1 MKNSIFKI
9 QNLGFALII
18 ALFFASCSEDDDFM
32 TGEDMDDDMPAM
44 ATCDDGI
51 MNGDETGID
60 CGGTCEPCTADTGR
74 RAELYVTN
82 NENGNISLYSVTGDS
97 LVTFTTNATAAEG
110 IYYDAANDM
119 VVQAS
124 RSDMRLDAY
133 SDISTLMEDSEVT
146 AAYSSSADLESPREL
161 AVNGSTYVVA
171 DNGSNKFFVYTNN
184 GSGFS
189 LMNTIE
195 VPFPVWGITFKG
207 EDLYAVVDSS
217 SDLAVFYDFEAN
229 AMDGEMRPS
238 KRVTIEGIVRTHGL
252 TYDGTDDVMIMTD
265 IGDAANGTD
274 DGAFHVIDD
283 FSTKFDALSDGDLL
297 TVDMQTRVAGT
308 STMLGN
314 PIDVAYD
321 SEENAIYISEIGNG
335 KVLGF
340 TNIGDGGDLAPSYSM
355 DLTSASSIYFSSDE
369 TDGNTGMASSNM
381 MTELYVTN
389 NSDGNITVYDGSGN
403 LIKSV
408 MTDATAAEGI
418 YYSAMNDAVIQ
429 ASRSG
434 MMLENYSDFS
444 DVMDGNTVSADFTGD
459 AELMSPREIAVF
471 GNKVVVSDNDMH
483 MFYVYSYDGT
493 SFTLENTLD
502 PGFNVWGITFKGGD
516 LIAVVDSSSDIAVFN
531 DFLDNDTD
539 GMLTPDKRITIGG
552 IVRTH
557 GIDYS
562 EADDVLVLT
571 DIGDAADAN
580 TDGGFQVIQNFS
592 MKLDAATDG
601 GMIAQSEQT
610 RVAGASTLLGNPI
623 DIAYDHKTETVFIAE
638 VGNGKVLAF
647 SNALNLTGDVAPDVN
662 NDLAAA
668 SSLYLYNN

>member
-1 MKNSIFKI
+1 MKNSFLKI
-9 QNLGFALII
+9 YKFAFAFSIV
-18 ALFFASCSEDDDFM
+18 ALLASCSDDDDFM
-32 TGEDMDDDMPAM
+32 EATDDMPEM
-44 ATCDDGI
+44 ATCSDGV
-51 MNGDETGID
+51 MNGDETGVD
-60 CGGTCEPCTADTGR
+60 CGGSCEPCEEQAGR
-74 RAELYVTN
+74 RAQLFVTN

-97 LVTFTTNATAAEG
+97 LVTFRTDATAAEG

-133 SDISTLMEDSEVT
+133 SDISTFTEDTDVT
-146 AAYSSSADLESPREL
+146 ATYSSSADLESPREL
-161 AVNGSTYVVA
+161 AVNGSTYVVS
-171 DNGSNKFFVYTNN
+171 DNGSNKFYVYSNN

-189 LMNTIE
+189 LMNTVE

-229 AMDGEMRPS
+229 LADGMMMPS
-238 KRVTIEGIVRTHGL
+238 KRITIEGIVRTHGL
-252 TYDGTDDVMIMTD
+252 TYDGTDDVMVLTD
-265 IGDAANGTD
+265 IGDAANATD
-274 DGAFHVIDD
+274 DGGFHVIDD

-297 TVDMQTRVAGT
+297 TLDMQTRVAGA

-321 SEENAIYISEIGNG
+321 SEEDAVYISEIGNG

-340 TNIGDGGDLAPSYSM
+340 TGFGDGGDIAPSYSM

-369 TDGNTGMASSNM
+369 TDGNTGMASANR

-389 NSDGNITVYDGSGN
+389 NSDGNISVYDASGA

-408 MTDATAAEGI
+408 MTDASAAEGI
-418 YYSAMNDAVIQ
+418 YYSATNDAVIQ

-434 MMLENYSDFS
+434 MMLEYYSGFS
-444 DVMDGNTVSADFTGD
+444 GTMDGGSATADFTSD

-471 GNKVVVSDNDMH
+471 GNHVVVSDNDMH
-483 MFYVYSYDGT
+483 MFYVYSYDGS

-516 LIAVVDSSSDIAVFN
+516 LIAVVDNSSDIAVFN
-531 DFLDNDTD
+531 NFLDNDMD
-539 GMLTPDKRITIGG
+539 GMITADKRITVGG

-580 TDGGFQVIQNFS
+580 TDGGFQVIQDFS
-592 MKLDAATDG
+592 TKLDAVSDG
-601 GMIAQSEQT
+601 GMIAQSDQT
-610 RVAGASTLLGNPI
+610 RVAGAATLLGNPI
-623 DIAYDHKTETVFIAE
+623 DIAYDHKTQTVFIAE

-647 SNALNLTGDVAPDVN
+647 SDALNLTGNVTPDLN
-662 NDLAAA
+662 NDLMSA

>member
-1 MKNSIFKI
+1 MKNSNFKI
-9 QNLGFALII
+9 AQFGLAIMFALFIT
-18 ALFFASCSEDDDFM
+18 SCSDDDDFM
-32 TGEDMDDDMPAM
+32 EGMDDDMPPM
-44 ATCDDGI
+44 ATCSDGM
-51 MNGDETGID
+51 MNGDETGVD
-60 CGGTCEPCTADTGR
+60 CGGSCAPCEVEAGR

-97 LVTFTTNATAAEG
+97 LVTFTTSATAAEG
-110 IYYDAANDM
+110 IYYDAANDV

-133 SDISTLMEDSEVT
+133 SDISTLMEDTDVT

-161 AVNGSTYVVA
+161 AVNGSTYVVS
-171 DNGSNKFFVYTNN
+171 DNGSNKFYEYTSDGN
-184 GSGFS
+184 GFT
-189 LMNTIE
+189 LMNTVE

-229 AMDGEMRPS
+229 VMDGMMNPS

-265 IGDAANGTD
+265 IGDAENTTD

-283 FSTKFDALSDGDLL
+283 FSTKFDALSDGDVL
-297 TVDMQTRVAGT
+297 TVDMQTRIAGA

-321 SEENAIYISEIGNG
+321 SEEDAIYISEIGNG

-340 TNIGDGGDLAPSYSM
+340 TGFGDGGDIAPTYSQ

-389 NSDGNITVYDGSGN
+389 NSNGNISVYDASGA

-418 YYSAMNDAVIQ
+418 YYSATNDAVIQ

-434 MMLENYSDFS
+434 MMLEYYSGFS
-444 DVMDGNTVSADFTGD
+444 GAMDGGTVTADFTSD
-459 AELMSPREIAVF
+459 AELMSPREIAVY
-471 GNKVVVSDNDMH
+471 GDMVVVSDNDMH
-483 MFYVYSYDGT
+483 MFYVYSYDGS

-502 PGFNVWGITFKGGD
+502 PGFNVWGITFKGDD
-516 LIAVVDSSSDIAVFN
+516 LIAVVDNSSDIAVFN
-531 DFLDNDTD
+531 DFFDNNMD
-539 GMLTPDKRITIGG
+539 GMITADKRITIGG

-571 DIGDAADAN
+571 DIGDAANAN
-580 TDGGFQVIQNFS
+580 TDGGFQVIQDFS
-592 MKLDAATDG
+592 TKLAAVSDG

-610 RVAGASTLLGNPI
+610 RVSGLTTLLGNPI
-623 DIAYDHKTETVFIAE
+623 DIAYDHKTKTVFIAE

-647 SNALNLTGDVAPDVN
+647 GDALNITGNVMPDLE
-662 NDLAAA
+662 NDLTAA